1 MPQQHLIG
9 LPRLPLTL
17 ILLIGACLPTSAI
30 DTNPHGNKFSQ
41 GTPEQRNFWAATPP
55 KPIKLPA
62 VRNTGWSENPVDRFL
77 LAALEAVELTPS
89 PRATKA
95 DLIRRATFDLTGLP
109 PTPEEV
115 EGFISNDSPEA
126 YSELVDRLLASP
138 HYGEKWGQFWLDV
151 IRYSES
157 EGFEYD
163 RQLPYAWRFRD
174 YVIRSFNEDKPFD
187 KFIFEQVA
195 GDEMESPTE
204 DALIAAGFHRFG
216 PVRRNM
222 GNPKIALS
230 RNEVLTERTDIIGSA
245 FLGVTMG
252 CARCHD
258 HKLDP
263 FSQADYY
270 SLQAFL
276 GATAEHDH
284 PLAPP
289 DEIEAWNVTTDFIRK
304 TIKSM
309 ETEREKEGVT
319 SEEKTAINKRIA
331 EIKKTLPQPLPSIL
345 SIKNDDEH
353 RTEVHILNRG
363 VWEFKGDKVDMRF
376 PEILAKDSQQ
386 RFQQDH
392 PKPRTEL
399 ARWLTSP
406 ENPLTA
412 RVLVNR
418 VWLSH
423 FGTGIVNTP
432 NDFGTHGERPSH
444 PGLLDFL
451 ALELLKYEWQLKP
464 LHKLI
469 MMSEAYQQSSR
480 TPTSELAS
488 KLDPANRLLWKY
500 SHRRLQAEELRD
512 ALLAVSGRLNKKMFG
527 ESIMLPV
534 EKEMVDLLYDPKQWT
549 VTEDT
554 AEHDRRSVYLVAKRN
569 LRLPFMEAFD
579 QPTLQISCAKRE
591 SSTHA
596 PQALELMNGA
606 TTNQLAIAFAE
617 RLKQEFG
624 DNPQKQIERAW
635 QLTTGRSP
643 HSDEAK
649 LALEFL
655 REQPLQEFTLALFNL
670 NDFLYVR

>member
-187 KFIFEQVA
+187 KFIFEQVT

-245 FLGVTMG
+245 FLGVTM
-252 CARCHD
+252 
-258 HKLDP
+258 
-263 FSQADYY
+263 
-270 SLQAFL
+270 
-276 GATAEHDH
+276 
-284 PLAPP
+284 
-289 DEIEAWNVTTDFIRK
+289 
-304 TIKSM
+304 
-309 ETEREKEGVT
+309 
-319 SEEKTAINKRIA
+319 
-331 EIKKTLPQPLPSIL
+331 
-345 SIKNDDEH
+345 
-353 RTEVHILNRG
+353 
-363 VWEFKGDKVDMRF
+363 
-376 PEILAKDSQQ
+376 
-386 RFQQDH
+386 
-392 PKPRTEL
+392 
-399 ARWLTSP
+399 
-406 ENPLTA
+406 
-412 RVLVNR
+412 
-418 VWLSH
+418 
-423 FGTGIVNTP
+423 
-432 NDFGTHGERPSH
+432 
-444 PGLLDFL
+444 
-451 ALELLKYEWQLKP
+451 
-464 LHKLI
+464 
-469 MMSEAYQQSSR
+469 
-480 TPTSELAS
+480 
-488 KLDPANRLLWKY
+488 
-500 SHRRLQAEELRD
+500 
-512 ALLAVSGRLNKKMFG
+512 
-527 ESIMLPV
+527 
-534 EKEMVDLLYDPKQWT
+534 
-549 VTEDT
+549 
-554 AEHDRRSVYLVAKRN
+554 
-569 LRLPFMEAFD
+569 
-579 QPTLQISCAKRE
+579 
-591 SSTHA
+591 
-596 PQALELMNGA
+596 
-606 TTNQLAIAFAE
+606 
-617 RLKQEFG
+617 
-624 DNPQKQIERAW
+624 
-635 QLTTGRSP
+635 
-643 HSDEAK
+643 
-649 LALEFL
+649 
-655 REQPLQEFTLALFNL
+655 
-670 NDFLYVR
+670 